1 MKKHILTIVAAV
13 GVLTAYADTTTS
25 TASAP
30 ALTSEIKYPWESSVS
45 AGLSLTRGNSHTL
58 LFSAEVLTQKKT
70 PVNEYLLG
78 ASGAYGTQDSS
89 DTVNNYKAFGQWNH
103 LFSEKL
109 YSYVRADGLSDQIAD
124 LDYRLTVGPGVG
136 YYFIKNTNTF
146 LATEAGANFETQK
159 LGGKEDTFATVRLAE
174 RFEHKFGKGARVWES
189 VEYLPQVDDFGN
201 YVVNFEIGVEA
212 ALTKSFS
219 LKTYLDDNY
228 QNRPAPSKEKNDV
241 RLMAAVAYKF

>member
-1 MKKHILTIVAAV
+1 MAAV

-89 DTVNNYKAFGQWNH
+89 DTVNNYKAFGQLSSDCRSWCRLLFHQEHQH
-103 LFSEKL
+103 LP
-109 YSYVRADGLSDQIAD
+109 R
-124 LDYRLTVGPGVG
+124 
-136 YYFIKNTNTF
+136 
-146 LATEAGANFETQK
+146 
-159 LGGKEDTFATVRLAE
+159 
-174 RFEHKFGKGARVWES
+174 
-189 VEYLPQVDDFGN
+189 
-201 YVVNFEIGVEA
+201 
-212 ALTKSFS
+212 
-219 LKTYLDDNY
+219 
-228 QNRPAPSKEKNDV
+228 NRS
-241 RLMAAVAYKF
+241 RRQL